1 MSRDRF
7 KEVADFLG
15 LKLEDLP
22 LNVKLARRWEL
33 MRAEAEEKASD
44 ERKPEVDDV
53 APTRTSTTLSP
64 IVWKGKQSDL
74 VQFLSKGVEAEDI
87 GMLRQICDHFVL
99 PDKET
104 GRLRRPKVATLR
116 GLLQQRKENS

>member
-1 MSRDRF
+1 MSSDRF

-22 LNVKLARRWEL
+22 LNVKLARRWEM
-33 MRAEAEEKASD
+33 MRAEAKASD
-44 ERKPEVDDV
+44 EQKPEVDDI

-99 PDKET
+99 HDKET

-116 GLLQQRKENS
+116 GLLHQRKLKD